1 MNKVMWGTGVVSVL
15 VWAASL
21 LAMPAETSMDV
32 WFWRKQLIYL
42 TGIAAFA
49 YMSLIMVLAIR
60 PKWLEKPLN
69 GLDKMYRLHK
79 WAGIWAISLG
89 VAHYAIKLS
98 KSILTMYFERG
109 AKGPHE
115 DWFLDMFRGSAKDLG
130 EWAVYFSV
138 VMLVVTLWKKFP
150 YDKWRILHKTLSVF
164 FLVIVYHSIVLT
176 PAEWWLQPAGL
187 FMAVC
192 AAVGSWCAVLA
203 IFGRIG
209 AKRTYAG
216 TVIKVMHLPNQI
228 IEITCELGKQ
238 WSHEEGQF
246 AFIKHAALGEKH
258 PFTISSA
265 DNGDGQ
271 VRFAIKS
278 LGDDT
283 AHLYAAVKEGDKVN
297 VEGPYG
303 CFSYNEDSQTEQL
316 WVAAGIGVTP
326 FIAWLEGLQEQPEK
340 APKVTLH
347 YCANNEQEGV
357 YAKRLQAL
365 TETIDNITLVIHY
378 SEQEGYLTAD
388 KLLQGTAQNTPIW
401 FCGPSGFAK
410 AIKTGMQKTGRD
422 LALFHNEYFEIR

>member
-1 MNKVMWGTGVVSVL
+1 MKKLMWGTGVVSL
-15 VWAASL
+15 LIWGISL
-21 LAMPAETSMDV
+21 LLLPENTNMDI
-32 WFWRKQLIYL
+32 WFWRKQLIYV
-42 TGIAAFA
+42 TGVASFA
-49 YMSLIMVLAIR
+49 YMSLIMLLAIR
-60 PKWLEKPLN
+60 PKWLENPLN

-89 VAHYAIKLS
+89 VVHYLIKLS
-98 KSILTMYFERG
+98 KDILILYVERG
-109 AKGPHE
+109 AKGPRE
-115 DWFLDMFRGSAKDLG
+115 DWFLDIFRGAAKDLG
-130 EWAVYFSV
+130 EWAVYFSIA
-138 VMLVVTLWKKFP
+138 MLVITLWKKFP
-150 YDKWRILHKTLSVF
+150 YDKWRIIHKSLSAF
-164 FLVIVYHSIVLT
+164 FLVIVFHGVVLS
-176 PAEWWLQPAGL
+176 PSEWWLQPIGM

-192 AAVGSWCAVLA
+192 SLLGSYCAVIA

-209 AKRTYAG
+209 AQRRFSG
-216 TVIKVMHLPNQI
+216 KVESVEQLANGI
-228 IEITCELGKQ
+228 VEITCNLGKNWHHTQ
-238 WSHEEGQF
+238 GQF
-246 AFIKHAALGEKH
+246 AFIKHTALGEQH

-265 DNGDGQ
+265 DKHDGR

-283 AHLYAAVKEGDKVN
+283 TLLYHSVKVGDKVE

-303 CFSYNEDSQTEQL
+303 CFSYNENSQTEQL

-410 AIKTGMQKTGRD
+410 AIKTGMQKAGRD